1 MTKGGAQAGDVLA
14 LSKPLGTGVTTTAL
28 KQGKADPT
36 DVSEA
41 AGWMKR
47 LNRIAA
53 ELAVEFGVR
62 GGTDVTGFGLLG
74 HAFEMAL
81 ASGAGL
87 RFSFGSLPFIRG
99 ARRYAQDWIFPGGS
113 MDNRHYFGPH
123 VRFATGIEEAE
134 QMLAF
139 DAQTSGGLLLA
150 VPPGKME
157 ALMERAAQVGQ
168 VLWEVGEV
176 VEGEGIEVV
185 P

>member
-1 MTKGGAQAGDVLA
+1 
-14 LSKPLGTGVTTTAL
+14 
-28 KQGKADPT
+28 
-36 DVSEA
+36 
-41 AGWMKR
+41 
-47 LNRIAA
+47 
-53 ELAVEFGVR
+53 
-62 GGTDVTGFGLLG
+62 
-74 HAFEMAL
+74 
-81 ASGAGL
+81 
-87 RFSFGSLPFIRG
+87 
-99 ARRYAQDWIFPGGS
+99 

-123 VRFATGIEEAE
+123 VRFAAGIEEAE